1 MGLLA
6 DISVYQALV
15 YAGGAAEAVVDLAP
29 LLQRARESGNPGA
42 QSWAFYVLGEAQA
55 KLDPALALRAYTA
68 CIEHGTA
75 VSNRLYVT
83 LARSSAVAVVAAQE
97 ASGDAVGEF
106 EKVLAEWEDIGNE
119 LSQWWVL
126 QNLAILL
133 TRTGAWTDAAR
144 LAGAVLANIDRFPAF
159 VREEDGLRRAIGER
173 ERHLGSDELTDL
185 LAEGR
190 GLPIAAA
197 AAHARAAIRRAA

>member
-1 MGLLA
+1 
-6 DISVYQALV
+6 
-15 YAGGAAEAVVDLAP
+15 
-29 LLQRARESGNPGA
+29 
-42 QSWAFYVLGEAQA
+42 VLGEAQA
-55 KLDPALALRAYTA
+55 TIDPAAALAAYDK

-75 VSNRLYVT
+75 VDNKLYVT
-83 LARSSAVAVVAAQE
+83 LARSSAVAVVAVHE
-97 ASGDAVGEF
+97 APEDAVGEF
-106 EKVLAEWEDIGNE
+106 EKVLGEWEEIGNE

-126 QNLAILL
+126 QNLAIFL
-133 TRTGAWTDAAR
+133 TRTGARPDAAR

-159 VREEDGLRRAIGER
+159 VREEDGLRRAIREL
-173 ERHLGSDELTDL
+173 ERHLGSDELSGL